1 MNGLASNGAMAAYAK
16 LIGASSSAAF
26 LMERCPVQ
34 KIKTKNQGDLLKLW
48 LGWGDERPTGVG
60 RELLIL
66 LPVYRFSLDQHRCA
80 VFTGNSPVTS
90 RYRQCLGCILD
101 LK

>member
-1 MNGLASNGAMAAYAK
+1 MNGLASDGAMAACAK
-16 LIGASSSAAF
+16 LIGTSAGAEF

-60 RELLIL
+60 SERL
-66 LPVYRFSLDQHRCA
+66 YS
-80 VFTGNSPVTS
+80 
-90 RYRQCLGCILD
+90 
-101 LK
+101 